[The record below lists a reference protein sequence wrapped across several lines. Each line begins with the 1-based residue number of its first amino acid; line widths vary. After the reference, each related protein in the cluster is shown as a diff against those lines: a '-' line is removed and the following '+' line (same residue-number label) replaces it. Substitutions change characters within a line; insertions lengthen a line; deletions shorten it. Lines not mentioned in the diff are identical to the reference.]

1 MAVLDSAGQLA
12 TLSPHISVSATTDYR
27 DVPAMITTLVL
38 IVVAGLPAL
47 TPSELN
53 ASSAKYDGKR
63 VRVRGWLVIQF
74 EQYHFWDSKAASES
88 PTSGANTCV
97 SYLGPIHRTTGKMVI
112 LEGTF
117 WKDFAKSLN
126 VIDLGTC
133 NISGLDVD
141 NQPPAD

>member
-1 MAVLDSAGQLA
+1 MLAGCAVQ
-12 TLSPHISVSATTDYR
+12 
-27 DVPAMITTLVL
+27 
-38 IVVAGLPAL
+38 PAL
-47 TPSELN
+47 TPRELN
-53 ASSAKYDGKR
+53 ASPAKYDGKK

-97 SYLGPIHRTTGKMVI
+97 SYLGPIHRTTGKMAI

-133 NISGLDVD
+133 DISGLDVD
-141 NQPPAD
+141 NQPPADQIESNRPTIDILGEPKVWRSWEDREGEAKSQFRP